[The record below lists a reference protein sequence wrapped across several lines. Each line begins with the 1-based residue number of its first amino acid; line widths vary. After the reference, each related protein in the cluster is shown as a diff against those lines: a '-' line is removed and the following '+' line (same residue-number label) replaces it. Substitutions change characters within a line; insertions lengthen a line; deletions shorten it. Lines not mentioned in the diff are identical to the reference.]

1 MPRKDI
7 GGRRAGCTRLGA
19 VILSERRAIRTTT
32 MRTSVTSPLQIA
44 VVPVPGSS
52 GLIGLS
58 LCPGKLDRLAG
69 WRRDLEIDV
78 AAIRAWGAEIVVTL
92 VEDHELKYWRSR
104 PYRRR
109 AARHGM
115 RWFHLPIRDVSV
127 PDAAFG
133 QRWRTA
139 GATLRSTLRRDGRVF
154 VHCRGGLG
162 RAGMISARILVSWA
176 CRPSWRSRRCAARPQ
191 PWRDRDPRAGRSRS
205 RLPTGDR

>member
-1 MPRKDI
+1 
-7 GGRRAGCTRLGA
+7 
-19 VILSERRAIRTTT
+19 

-92 VEDHELKYWRSR
+92 IEDHELKLLAVTAL
-104 PYRRR
+104 PAA

-133 QRWRTA
+133 QQWRTA

-162 RAGMISARILVSWA
+162 RAGMISARILVELGMPPELAISAVRRARSPGAIETREQEDHVRA
-176 CRPSWRSRRCAARPQ
+176 CQ
-191 PWRDRDPRAGRSRS
+191 LVTDD
-205 RLPTGDR
+205 L